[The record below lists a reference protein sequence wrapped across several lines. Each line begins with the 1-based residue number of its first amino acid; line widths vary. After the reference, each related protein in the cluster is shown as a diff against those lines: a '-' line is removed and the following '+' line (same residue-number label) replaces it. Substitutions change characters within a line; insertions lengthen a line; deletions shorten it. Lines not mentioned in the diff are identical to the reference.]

1 MQPLQ
6 CCKIDHK
13 INRTSALPSLNFL
26 FAYVFQASLFNKPIT
41 CQFSSMDNM
50 SVLRQALDILP
61 FRVSVDEVAVK
72 QAVIDHL
79 AKEVC
84 VAVRLQVPQ
93 SKFDVSDEVM
103 QTCLA
108 TALVNTQQQVI
119 ANPPT
124 FVSIQRKYTKRASTP
139 ALSNA
144 SSLLTGLPNG
154 AGGRAA
160 SPEVSSSNLSDPA
173 STLSTGSLGVADF
186 MDLGVLRRAKKWR
199 IDKLSKAELAGLINH
214 HMKQD
219 APQSATK
226 GHLVKTLMEFAASDA
241 KYEIV

>member
-6 CCKIDHK
+6 CCKIDDK
-13 INRTSALPSLNFL
+13 MNCSSALPSLKFL
-26 FAYVFQASLFNKPIT
+26 SAYVFQASLINRPSNRQIS
-41 CQFSSMDNM
+41 CMDNM
-50 SVLRQALDILP
+50 SVLRQALDILL

-93 SKFDVSDEVM
+93 AKFDVSDEVM
-103 QTCLA
+103 QTYLA
-108 TALVNTQQQVI
+108 TALANTQQQVI

-144 SSLLTGLPNG
+144 SSLSTGLPNG

-186 MDLGVLRRAKKWR
+186 MDLGVLREPRNGA
-199 IDKLSKAELAGLINH
+199 LTSFQ
-214 HMKQD
+214 KQ
-219 APQSATK
+219 SWLGSSVT
-226 GHLVKTLMEFAASDA
+226 
-241 KYEIV
+241 I

>member
-1 MQPLQ
+1 
-6 CCKIDHK
+6 
-13 INRTSALPSLNFL
+13 
-26 FAYVFQASLFNKPIT
+26 
-41 CQFSSMDNM
+41 MDNM

-93 SKFDVSDEVM
+93 AKFDEVM

-144 SSLLTGLPNG
+144 SSLSTGLPND

-160 SPEVSSSNLSDPA
+160 SPEISSSNLSDPA

-186 MDLGVLRRAKKWR
+186 MDRGVLRRAKKWR
-199 IDKLSKAELAGLINH
+199 FDKLSKAELAGLINH

>member
-1 MQPLQ
+1 
-6 CCKIDHK
+6 
-13 INRTSALPSLNFL
+13 
-26 FAYVFQASLFNKPIT
+26 
-41 CQFSSMDNM
+41 MDNM
-50 SVLRQALDILP
+50 SVLHQALDILP
-61 FRVSVDEVAVK
+61 FRVSVDEIAVK

-79 AKEVC
+79 AKEIC
-84 VAVRLQVPQ
+84 VAVKLKAPQ

-103 QTCLA
+103 KTCLA

-144 SSLLTGLPNG
+144 SNLSTGLPNG

-173 STLSTGSLGVADF
+173 STVSQGSLGVADF
-186 MDLGVLRRAKKWR
+186 MDLGVLRRAKK
-199 IDKLSKAELAGLINH
+199 
-214 HMKQD
+214 
-219 APQSATK
+219 
-226 GHLVKTLMEFAASDA
+226 
-241 KYEIV
+241 

>member
-6 CCKIDHK
+6 CCKIDDK
-13 INRTSALPSLNFL
+13 MSCSSALPSLTFL
-26 FAYVFQASLFNKPIT
+26 FAYVFQASLIKRPSNRR
-41 CQFSSMDNM
+41 FSCMENM

-79 AKEVC
+79 AKELC
-84 VAVRLQVPQ
+84 AAVRLQVPQ
-93 SKFDVSDEVM
+93 AKFDV
-103 QTCLA
+103 TCLA
-108 TALVNTQQQVI
+108 TTLVNTQQQVI

-144 SSLLTGLPNG
+144 SSLSTGLPNG

-186 MDLGVLRRAKKWR
+186 MDLGVLKRAKKWR
-199 IDKLSKAELAGLINH
+199 IDKLSKAELAGLISH